1 MPCSLGAHEVMQT
14 LKCPT
19 YFPCAGTLTCF
30 LFAACLGHAT
40 CPPNVSAETLAQIP
54 ILAAV
59 PTNDKGAMEVV
70 LIHWDQ
76 MSSPDPLAL
85 RWDKGRINLLRGI
98 REDITF
104 VNEAVQSFQV
114 AMQLAVE
121 RTPTARH
128 TGTCSILGFAY
139 APTTSDGPSAGAV
152 FAVGFIAAFKGEK
165 IRPGVAL
172 TGTIDASG
180 KIGPVGGIPDKVRA
194 AAREGYHKVL
204 IPRGQLY
211 DDPRWD
217 LPALAAGLRVTVEE
231 VESIDEA
238 YELMTGSRL
247 S

>member
-1 MPCSLGAHEVMQT
+1 MP
-14 LKCPT
+14 
-19 YFPCAGTLTCF
+19 TLTCPIYCPRLARF
-30 LFAACLGHAT
+30 SCVLLAAWLCQT
-40 CPPNVSAETLAQIP
+40 TSPPNVSAETLVQIP

-59 PTNDKGAMEVV
+59 PTNDKGVMEVV

-76 MSSPDPLAL
+76 QSSPDPLDL
-85 RWDKGRINLLRGI
+85 RWDKGRVNHLRGI
-98 REDITF
+98 REDVTF

-165 IRPGVAL
+165 IRPRVAL
-172 TGTIDASG
+172 TGTIDAGG
-180 KIGPVGGIPDKVRA
+180 KIGPVGGIPDKVSA

-211 DDPRWD
+211 DPRWN
-217 LPALAAGLRVTVEE
+217 LPALAARLRVSVEE